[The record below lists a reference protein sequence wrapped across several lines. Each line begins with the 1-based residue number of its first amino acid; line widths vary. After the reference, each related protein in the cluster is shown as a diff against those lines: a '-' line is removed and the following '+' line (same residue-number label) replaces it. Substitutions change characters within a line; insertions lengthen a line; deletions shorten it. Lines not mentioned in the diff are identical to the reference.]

1 MTLIGSIS
9 KLIKWYKVRQI
20 KDNYMIKLQSYYFI
34 CYFSFM
40 AGFIFQGPYV
50 HHRYH
55 EVGMSF
61 NQIDNIMSLYNII
74 SAIWGFFIGH
84 VCELIGHKKL
94 IILSALLLSLSSFC
108 RFWGTYYSFLAASVL
123 MGISTASNRVVF
135 EDWLAEQ
142 LEKNNAPKESQ
153 AIIKEN
159 SSLINF
165 CLNVLLGQISTFV
178 TTRLGAKA
186 SFLGSTALFFSSS
199 ILIFFMMPSF
209 NRNIEKNVGLLGAI
223 KEFVVSL
230 KQINFLAFFILDFL
244 SAISLLLMMPRW
256 TVFHKV
262 DKTDILPFSNIL
274 NSSSISS
281 MNGAQIF
288 AALILL
294 LSSQTALFS
303 SFFSYF
309 ACVTCMY
316 FFYENKNYVF
326 LSFVLASMADGA
338 VNSGMWVL
346 RTGIYPSNIRKHIMG
361 ILRVPESI
369 LVSCILTAR
378 KGSDPKDILGLI
390 CIFALINSSISL
402 FLTFRLKKA
411 DVKRD

>member
-1 MTLIGSIS
+1 MIKLDSTLVLSVFILMTLIGSIS

-74 SAIWGFFIGH
+74 SAIWGFFIGY

-108 RFWGTYYSFLAASVL
+108 RFWGTYFSFLAASVL
-123 MGISTASNRVVF
+123 MGISTVSNRVVF

-199 ILIFFMMPSF
+199 ILIFFMMP
-209 NRNIEKNVGLLGAI
+209 
-223 KEFVVSL
+223 
-230 KQINFLAFFILDFL
+230 
-244 SAISLLLMMPRW
+244 
-256 TVFHKV
+256 
-262 DKTDILPFSNIL
+262 
-274 NSSSISS
+274 
-281 MNGAQIF
+281 
-288 AALILL
+288 
-294 LSSQTALFS
+294 
-303 SFFSYF
+303 
-309 ACVTCMY
+309 
-316 FFYENKNYVF
+316 
-326 LSFVLASMADGA
+326 
-338 VNSGMWVL
+338 
-346 RTGIYPSNIRKHIMG
+346 
-361 ILRVPESI
+361 
-369 LVSCILTAR
+369 
-378 KGSDPKDILGLI
+378 
-390 CIFALINSSISL
+390 
-402 FLTFRLKKA
+402 
-411 DVKRD
+411 